1 MPPRGPPR
9 RPPRRPLPSVISA
22 GYANWGECDGKVELA
37 ARTGVNVIIWFAIEL
52 TVAPGG
58 KPVVSGGPNLTCVAD
73 TAARLEAGG
82 LPTHHFIS
90 VGGWDAPHPD
100 PAVPLEAWWAALT
113 SWDESAER
121 AGLRGGFD
129 GLDWDL
135 EGNDDR
141 SSPRSRFSAA
151 GLRLVADLSARAKAS
166 GRFVSLAPP
175 QSYLDASTDEFSLSL
190 ALPARC
196 WHAEFAYAGRNAYAA
211 LLALAPPDTFDFVS
225 LQLYESWP
233 RASCT
238 LGGE

>member
-1 MPPRGPPR
+1 MPPRG
-9 RPPRRPLPSVISA
+9 PPRRPLPSVISA
-22 GYANWGECDGKVELA
+22 SYANWGECDGKVELA

-100 PAVPLEAWWAALT
+100 PTVPLDAWWAALT
-113 SWDESAER
+113 SWDKSAER

-141 SSPRSRFSAA
+141 R
-151 GLRLVADLSARAKAS
+151 
-166 GRFVSLAPP
+166 GR
-175 QSYLDASTDEFSLSL
+175 E
-190 ALPARC
+190 R
-196 WHAEFAYAGRNAYAA
+196 EGGR
-211 LLALAPPDTFDFVS
+211 
-225 LQLYESWP
+225 E
-233 RASCT
+233 
-238 LGGE
+238 